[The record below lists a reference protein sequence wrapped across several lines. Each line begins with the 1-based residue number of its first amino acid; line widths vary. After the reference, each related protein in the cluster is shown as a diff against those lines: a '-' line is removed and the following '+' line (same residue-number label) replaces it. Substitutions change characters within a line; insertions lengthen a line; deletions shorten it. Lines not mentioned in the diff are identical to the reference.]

1 MTELGLADTNGI
13 LAQPWIQPERTTTGL
28 GLTGVYLSAQRERP
42 YRAEFAPA
50 RSHQLI
56 LHTTGPA
63 GVRRG
68 TGAARTVPIGGLFLQ
83 PAHRELTVELCD
95 PLDTVHVYL
104 ADDLVRPGADLA
116 EELGVR
122 DPLLEQLII
131 ALDTAV
137 RAWQPA
143 ARAYAEQLGLMIA
156 AQLAHR
162 HTGQE
167 PPSLPRP
174 ARRGLSE
181 HRFERVR
188 ELIAARL
195 AEPLSLADL
204 AAVTGLSVSQFAR
217 QFTARTGQAPHRY
230 LLRERLDRAVLLLRT
245 GSAPIAEIAVHCG
258 FSHQEHLTRV
268 MRARLGTTP
277 AALRRAG

>member
-13 LAQPWIQPERTTTGL
+13 LAQPWLRPARTTSGL
-28 GLTGVYLSAQRERP
+28 GLAEVYLSAQHERP

-56 LHTTGPA
+56 LHTSGPA

-68 TGAARTVPIGGLFLQ
+68 TGAPRRVPVGGLFLQ
-83 PAHRELTVELCD
+83 PAHRPLAVELCD

-104 ADDLVRPGADLA
+104 TDTAVPGPLT
-116 EELGVR
+116 ERLGVR
-122 DPLLEQLII
+122 DALLEHLVL
-131 ALDTAV
+131 ALDGVV
-137 RAWQPA
+137 RDWQPS

-162 HTGQE
+162 HGLAPVAE
-167 PPSLPRP
+167 PV
-174 ARRGLSE
+174 RRGLCDERFGKVHEFVVE
-181 HRFERVR
+181 H
-188 ELIAARL
+188 L
-195 AEPLSLADL
+195 AEPLSLTDL
-204 AAVTGLSVSQFAR
+204 ARVAGLSVSQFAR
-217 QFTARTGQAPHRY
+217 QFTARTGLAPHRW
-230 LLRERLDRAVLLLRT
+230 LLRERLDRASVLLRAT
-245 GSAPIAEIAVHCG
+245 DTPIAAIAAACG

-268 MRARLGTTP
+268 MRSHLDTTP